1 MLHRVGIWTTACCAW
16 LLLAAPAAAEN
27 WSGWR
32 GPRGDGT
39 SLEENLPITWSAT
52 ENVAWKIEVPG
63 LGHSS
68 PVIWEDK
75 IFLTTCL
82 PESEERL
89 LLCLDRTSGELLW
102 KQTVVTCPLE
112 VKHNLNS
119 HASGTPVTDG
129 KLVYVAFLE
138 IDGST
143 ELATRNVGRVRP
155 LTPGNVVMAAYDF
168 EGNQEWI
175 ARPGTFKSVHGFSSS
190 PILYKNL
197 VIING
202 DHDGDSYI
210 AALDKTNGKTVWKV
224 ERAHRTRSYVT
235 PIIRE
240 IDGRTQMIV
249 AGSHAVDSYNPAT
262 GERHWHIDGPTEQF
276 VASMVYNGQ
285 YLFLTC
291 GFPEKHMMAIRPDG
305 TGNVTETHIAWRTR
319 EGASYVPSPVA
330 CGEYFVVVSDN
341 GIASCFEAATG
352 KRLWMKR
359 MGRRY
364 STSLITAAGLVYFLD
379 DDGNTKVVKPGPKY
393 EEVAEN
399 ILDEPCA
406 ASPAASDGQL
416 FIRTEKHLYCIG
428 KK

>member
-1 MLHRVGIWTTACCAW
+1 ANEHRPSSVAQWSISPTKKELADAARTQVISTALDASQLWASVQCRGCKPNRGCLLARVFAMLHRVGIWTTACCAW

-155 LTPGNVVMAAYDF
+155 L
-168 EGNQEWI
+168 
-175 ARPGTFKSVHGFSSS
+175 
-190 PILYKNL
+190 
-197 VIING
+197 
-202 DHDGDSYI
+202 
-210 AALDKTNGKTVWKV
+210 
-224 ERAHRTRSYVT
+224 
-235 PIIRE
+235 
-240 IDGRTQMIV
+240 
-249 AGSHAVDSYNPAT
+249 
-262 GERHWHIDGPTEQF
+262 
-276 VASMVYNGQ
+276 
-285 YLFLTC
+285 
-291 GFPEKHMMAIRPDG
+291 
-305 TGNVTETHIAWRTR
+305 
-319 EGASYVPSPVA
+319 
-330 CGEYFVVVSDN
+330 
-341 GIASCFEAATG
+341 
-352 KRLWMKR
+352 
-359 MGRRY
+359 
-364 STSLITAAGLVYFLD
+364 
-379 DDGNTKVVKPGPKY
+379 
-393 EEVAEN
+393 
-399 ILDEPCA
+399 
-406 ASPAASDGQL
+406 
-416 FIRTEKHLYCIG
+416 
-428 KK
+428 